1 MKFKDRLRS
10 LRTERNLTQKELGE
24 KIFVSRSSVAK
35 WENGLGLPSRASYDS
50 LLEFFGVSEAE
61 FPLYSDEEIREIK
74 RNVRKHFIKATI
86 GWIFILLLAASPF
99 ILLYAISNGYGFT
112 SKMAAGKWFE
122 DNEVIS
128 TPDYDFYIS
137 YFRDT
142 DENGET
148 VELGIST
155 FCVVEKRFYGFQKIA
170 PAEYRKLIYNE
181 DEAGDINDKRYGIL
195 YSFPGDNCYYNIFKS
210 KITMLGPIESD
221 ENEASVKVDQNILT
235 EIYVNSKRVDLK
247 YGSFF
252 VTEKEVAEFYAV
264 EYSGEEHL
272 LTVK

>member
-1 MKFKDRLRS
+1 MKFKDRLKS

-50 LLEFFGVSEAE
+50 LLEFFEVSEAD
-61 FPLYSDEEIREIK
+61 FPLCSDEEIREIK
-74 RNVRKHFIKATI
+74 RNVRNHVIKEAI

-142 DENGET
+142 DESGET
-148 VELGIST
+148 IELGISS
-155 FCVVEKRFYGFQKIA
+155 FCVVEKRFYGFQRIA
-170 PAEYRKLIYNE
+170 PEEYRKLIYNE
-181 DEAGDINDKRYGIL
+181 EEAGDINDKRYGIL

-210 KITMLGPIESD
+210 KITLLGPIESD
-221 ENEASVKVDQNILT
+221 ENAASVKVDQNILS
-235 EIYVNSKRVDLK
+235 EIYVNGKRVDLK

-252 VTEKEVAEFYAV
+252 VTEQEVSEFYAV
-264 EYSGEEHL
+264 EYSGEKHL